1 VGHEIRPGCLKVVA
15 YADSKLL
22 ADDWR
27 SGWATIDLR
36 QWSTVSADRPRE
48 ARKLTLFDTQADAH
62 AEIIRLRERG
72 GAHVFALPPVAPCVR
87 GLVGTPRP

>member
-1 VGHEIRPGCLKVVA
+1 MLQINLFGEPPSHATKWTIVV
-15 YADSKLL
+15 DP
-22 ADDWR
+22 
-27 SGWATIDLR
+27 
-36 QWSTVSADRPRE
+36 PRE